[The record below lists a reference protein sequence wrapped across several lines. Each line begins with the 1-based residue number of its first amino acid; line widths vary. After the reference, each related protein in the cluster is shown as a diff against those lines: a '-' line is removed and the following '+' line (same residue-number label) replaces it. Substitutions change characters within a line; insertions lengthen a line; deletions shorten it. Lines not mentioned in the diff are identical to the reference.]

1 MTPTFLTDSVT
12 TDLDRAL
19 HYAGMWGLDALELRT
34 VGGPNVR
41 VPNVDERKLLRR
53 LDEHETSVIAVSPGL
68 FEGPISARVSLL
80 NEVAELSD
88 TLSFCNRIGCSIVV
102 ASSFAS
108 EDNVDSAAAADVLRR
123 AGDAAAR
130 KGVTLALLNEHE
142 GAHAA
147 PSALAELLALTNHPN
162 VRAAYSPADAAQAG
176 ADPLDLE
183 TLAPFV
189 ALVRV
194 RDGEG
199 EGANW
204 QESVVG
210 EGHLDVAQILTT
222 LHAAGFD
229 GPASLD
235 VRREPKAK
243 AGVRGAAHLVAAM
256 RAAKRANA

>member
-53 LDEHETSVIAVSPGL
+53 LGEHDTHVVAVSPGL

-88 TLSFCNRIGCSIVV
+88 TLAFCKRIGCPIVV
-102 ASSFAS
+102 ASSFAR
-108 EDNVDSAAAADVLRR
+108 EPDADAHAAADLLRS
-123 AGDAAAR
+123 AGDAAGRA
-130 KGVTLALLNEHE
+130 GVTLALLNESD
-142 GAHAA
+142 GAHAS
-147 PSALAELLALTNHPN
+147 PSALAHLLALTDHPH
-162 VRAAYSPADAAQAG
+162 VRAAYSPADAAQSG
-176 ADPLDLE
+176 ADPLGLDL
-183 TLAPFV
+183 LAPFV

-199 EGANW
+199 RGEDW

-210 EGHLDVAQILTT
+210 EGLLDLAQILTT

-229 GPASLD
+229 GPVSLD

-243 AGVRGAAHLVAAM
+243 AGVRGAAQLVAAM